1 MNVTLACG
9 ADTLDTLTIAVD
21 GSPTELAL
29 VVDVDGPR
37 AIVERGAGLG
47 LCVSLER
54 SPSRAAVRDRVA
66 AWGRQ
71 CACSGSQEPQ

>member
-1 MNVTLACG
+1 MKVHLERG
-9 ADTLDTLTIAVD
+9 ADTLETLTVSDDEA
-21 GSPTELAL
+21 PTELIVIL
-29 VVDVDGPR
+29 DQEGPR

-47 LCVSLER
+47 PCVSLER